1 MPSGFKPLTSR
12 QMLALFLFINSTQP
26 HITTTMTEI
35 TTTEDVQ
42 IARENAAFEMLQRQA
57 KMFAASSLVPK
68 EFVGNVANCA
78 IAINIAKRLGADP
91 FMTIQNVDI
100 IHGRPS
106 FRATFLI
113 AMVNAAGR
121 FEPLQFR
128 MEGEEGKPSRSCVA
142 WTKSK
147 PDGALLE
154 GPKITL
160 EMAKAEGWS
169 TKNGSKWLTM
179 PELMLR
185 YRAAAFFAR
194 LYAPDI
200 TLGMMTAEEV
210 ADITER
216 DVTPPKA
223 ESSPLFKPLA
233 AKSPQT
239 AASPATTYG
248 DGASQA
254 SQNEAAESSPQVEAS
269 LLEQVRW
276 KLKASDLKWSDF
288 LTKLQQNDM
297 GGTEFVSL
305 DEADELTLKESLAH
319 FDGIAQALTKK
330 GGAK

>member
-1 MPSGFKPLTSR
+1 MSE
-12 QMLALFLFINSTQP
+12 I
-26 HITTTMTEI
+26 I

-57 KMFAASSLVPK
+57 KMFSASTLVPK
-68 EFVGNVANCA
+68 EFQGNLANCA
-78 IAINIAKRLGADP
+78 IGINIAKRLGADP
-91 FMTIQNVDI
+91 FMVLQNIDI

-113 AMVNAAGR
+113 AMVNSAGR

-147 PDGALLE
+147 PEGTPLE

-210 ADITER
+210 TDTVER
-216 DVTPPKA
+216 DVTPPRA
-223 ESSPLFKPLA
+223 ESSPLFKTLA

-239 AASPATTYG
+239 ALPPEVGEKTG
-248 DGASQA
+248 N
-254 SQNEAAESSPQVEAS
+254 QNGSAESSLFEVEAVT
-269 LLEQVRW
+269 LLNQVKGKLIASGFRW
-276 KLKASDLKWSDF
+276 GQV
-288 LTKLQQNDM
+288 LTKLQESGI
-297 GGTEFVSL
+297 GGEEFTPLEVS
-305 DEADELTLKESLAH
+305 DDDTLKSALELWA
-319 FDGIAQALTKK
+319 GIEAALKK
-330 GGAK
+330 EGN

>member
-1 MPSGFKPLTSR
+1 MS
-12 QMLALFLFINSTQP
+12 N
-26 HITTTMTEI
+26 EI
-35 TTTEDVQ
+35 TTANEVTDIQ
-42 IARENAAFEMLQRQA
+42 IQRENAAFEMLQRQA

-68 EFVGNVANCA
+68 EFVGNIANCA
-78 IAINIAKRLGADP
+78 IGVNIAKRLGADP
-91 FMTIQNVDI
+91 FMVLQNIDI

-113 AMVNAAGR
+113 AMVNASGR

-128 MEGEEGKPSRSCVA
+128 MEGDEGKPNRSCVA

-147 PDGALLE
+147 ADGATLE

-160 EMAKAEGWS
+160 DMAKAEGWS

-210 ADITER
+210 ADTVER

-223 ESSPLFKPLA
+223 ETSLLFKNLA
-233 AKSPQT
+233 SSAQT
-239 AASPATTYG
+239 AASPVQRG
-248 DGASQA
+248 ESVQA
-254 SQNEAAESSPQVEAS
+254 SQNEAAESLLIDAEPVALVDQIKAKLSAS
-269 LLEQVRW
+269 
-276 KLKASDLKWSDF
+276 SLKWSDV
-288 LTKLQQNDM
+288 LGKLQESGI
-297 GGTEFVSL
+297 GGEDFTAL
-305 DEADELTLKESLAH
+305 ELTDEDTLKSALELWA
-319 FDGIAQALTKK
+319 GIEAAIRKEGK
-330 GGAK
+330 

>member
-1 MPSGFKPLTSR
+1 MSE
-12 QMLALFLFINSTQP
+12 I
-26 HITTTMTEI
+26 I

-57 KMFAASSLVPK
+57 KMFSASTLVPK
-68 EFVGNVANCA
+68 DFQGNIANCA
-78 IAINIAKRLGADP
+78 IAINIAKRLGTDP

-113 AMVNAAGR
+113 AMVNSAGR

-147 PDGALLE
+147 PEGTPLE

-169 TKNGSKWLTM
+169 TKNGSKWQTM

-210 ADITER
+210 SDTVER
-216 DVTPPKA
+216 DVTPRA
-223 ESSPLFKPLA
+223 ESSPLFKTLA

-239 AASPATTYG
+239 ALPPEVGEKTG
-248 DGASQA
+248 N
-254 SQNEAAESSPQVEAS
+254 QNGSAESSLFEVEAVT
-269 LLEQVRW
+269 LLDQVKG
-276 KLKASDLKWSDF
+276 KLIASGLKWGQV
-288 LTKLQQNDM
+288 LTKLQESGI
-297 GGTEFVSL
+297 GGEEFTPLEVS
-305 DEADELTLKESLAH
+305 DDDTLKSALELWA
-319 FDGIAQALTKK
+319 GIEAALKK
-330 GGAK
+330 EGN

>member
-1 MPSGFKPLTSR
+1 MSD
-12 QMLALFLFINSTQP
+12 Q
-26 HITTTMTEI
+26 I

-57 KMFAASSLVPK
+57 KMFSTSSLVPK
-68 EFVGNVANCA
+68 EFQGNLANCA
-78 IAINIAKRLGADP
+78 IGIDIAKRLGASP
-91 FMTIQNVDI
+91 FMVLQNIDI

-121 FEPLQFR
+121 FEPLQFK
-128 MEGEEGKPSRSCVA
+128 MEGDEGKPNRSCIA

-147 PDGALLE
+147 PDGATLE

-210 ADITER
+210 ADTVER

-223 ESSPLFKPLA
+223 ENSPLFKTLA
-233 AKSPQT
+233 ASTPQT
-239 AASPATTYG
+239 AASPAHSPRR
-248 DGASQA
+248 DGEQA
-254 SQNEAAESSPQVEAS
+254 TQNEAAESLLIDAEPVSLVEQIKAK
-269 LLEQVRW
+269 LEVTG
-276 KLKASDLKWSDF
+276 LKWSDV
-288 LTKLQQNDM
+288 LGKLQENGM
-297 GGTEFVSL
+297 GGEEFVTL
-305 DEADELTLKESLAH
+305 DQADEQTLKDAL
-319 FDGIAQALTKK
+319 DNWNGIAAVLAKEALGTK
-330 GGAK
+330 GGK

>member
-1 MPSGFKPLTSR
+1 MS
-12 QMLALFLFINSTQP
+12 N
-26 HITTTMTEI
+26 EI
-35 TTTEDVQ
+35 TTTNEVTDIQ
-42 IARENAAFEMLQRQA
+42 IQRENAAFEMLQRQA

-68 EFVGNVANCA
+68 EFIGNVANCA

-106 FRATFLI
+106 FRASFLI
-113 AMVNAAGR
+113 AMVNSAGR

-128 MEGEEGKPSRSCVA
+128 MEGTEGKPDRSCVA

-147 PDGALLE
+147 PEGTLLE
-154 GPKITL
+154 GPKISI

-169 TKNGSKWLTM
+169 TKNGSKWITM

-210 ADITER
+210 VDTVER
-216 DVTPPKA
+216 DVTPKA
-223 ESSPLFKPLA
+223 ESSPLFKTLA

-239 AASPATTYG
+239 AASPATYG
-248 DGASQA
+248 DGQQA
-254 SQNEAAESSPQVEAS
+254 SSNEAAESLLFEIEAMPLVDQVAEMLS
-269 LLEQVRW
+269 TSR
-276 KLKASDLKWSDF
+276 LKWSDV
-288 LTKLQQNDM
+288 LSKLQESGI
-297 GGTEFVSL
+297 GGDAFVPL
-305 DEADELTLKESLAH
+305 AEADEDTLKSVIELWS
-319 FDGIAQALTKK
+319 GIEKALTK
-330 GGAK
+330 GGK

>member
-1 MPSGFKPLTSR
+1 MSD
-12 QMLALFLFINSTQP
+12 TQ
-26 HITTTMTEI
+26 I

-68 EFVGNVANCA
+68 DFQGNIANCA
-78 IAINIAKRLGADP
+78 IAINISKRLGTDP

-128 MEGEEGKPSRSCVA
+128 MDGTEGKSDRSCVA

-147 PDGALLE
+147 ADGATLE

-210 ADITER
+210 YDVAER

-223 ESSPLFKPLA
+223 ETSPLFKTLA

-239 AASPATTYG
+239 AASPAHSPRR
-248 DGASQA
+248 DGEQVT
-254 SQNEAAESSPQVEAS
+254 QNEAAESSLLEVESVSLVGQVKLKLEAS
-269 LLEQVRW
+269 G
-276 KLKASDLKWSDF
+276 LKWSDV
-288 LTKLQQNDM
+288 LGKLQESGI
-297 GGTEFVSL
+297 GGEEFTPLES
-305 DEADELTLKESLAH
+305 ADEDTLKSALELWS
-319 FDGIAQALTKK
+319 GIAQSLTK
-330 GGAK
+330 GGK

>member
-1 MPSGFKPLTSR
+1 MTTEL
-12 QMLALFLFINSTQP
+12 STQP
-26 HITTTMTEI
+26 EMTDI
-35 TTTEDVQ
+35 Q
-42 IARENAAFEMLQRQA
+42 IQRENAAFEMLQRQA
-57 KMFAASSLVPK
+57 KMFSSSSLVPK
-68 EFVGNVANCA
+68 DFQGNIANCA
-78 IAINIAKRLGADP
+78 IGINIAKRLGADP
-91 FMTIQNVDI
+91 FMVLQNIDI

-128 MEGEEGKPSRSCVA
+128 MEGDEGKPSRSCVA

-147 PDGALLE
+147 PDGTPLE

-200 TLGMMTAEEV
+200 TLGMMTAEEAV
-210 ADITER
+210 DIGSVR
-216 DVTPPKA
+216 DVTPAIIPTVK
-223 ESSPLFKPLA
+223 PLFEIKEDDLA
-233 AKSPQT
+233 RLQNRTPWEKLKDAMEANGLYWAEVAT
-239 AASPATTYG
+239 AAE
-248 DGASQA
+248 DGGLAVAVGAVEEQPE
-254 SQNEAAESSPQVEAS
+254 NVIAEIMSVWPQLVAS
-269 LLEQVRW
+269 L
-276 KLKASDLKWSDF
+276 
-288 LTKLQQNDM
+288 
-297 GGTEFVSL
+297 
-305 DEADELTLKESLAH
+305 
-319 FDGIAQALTKK
+319 K

>member
-1 MPSGFKPLTSR
+1 MS
-12 QMLALFLFINSTQP
+12 N
-26 HITTTMTEI
+26 EI

-57 KMFAASSLVPK
+57 KMFSTSSLVPK
-68 EFVGNVANCA
+68 EFQGNLANCA
-78 IAINIAKRLGADP
+78 IGIDIAKRLGASP
-91 FMTIQNVDI
+91 FMVLQNIDI

-128 MEGEEGKPSRSCVA
+128 MDGEEGKPNRSCVA

-147 PDGALLE
+147 ADGATLE

-210 ADITER
+210 ADTVER

-223 ESSPLFKPLA
+223 ETSPLFKTLA

-239 AASPATTYG
+239 AASPAHSPRR
-248 DGASQA
+248 DGEQA
-254 SQNEAAESSPQVEAS
+254 SQNEAAESLLEVEAVP
-269 LLEQVRW
+269 LVDQVKRKLE
-276 KLKASDLKWSDF
+276 ASGLKWSDV
-288 LTKLQQNDM
+288 LGKLQESGI
-297 GGTEFVSL
+297 GGEEFTAL
-305 DEADELTLKESLAH
+305 ELTDEDTLKSALELWS
-319 FDGIAQALTKK
+319 GIAQSLTK
-330 GGAK
+330 GGK

>member
-1 MPSGFKPLTSR
+1 MQDS
-12 QMLALFLFINSTQP
+12 
-26 HITTTMTEI
+26 ITTIETDT
-35 TTTEDVQ
+35 Q

-57 KMFAASSLVPK
+57 KMFSASSLVPK
-68 EFVGNVANCA
+68 DFQGNIANCA
-78 IAINIAKRLGADP
+78 IGINIAKRLGADP
-91 FMTIQNVDI
+91 FMVLQNIDI

-121 FEPLQFR
+121 FEPLQFK
-128 MEGEEGKPSRSCVA
+128 MDGTEGKPDRSCVA

-147 PDGALLE
+147 PDGTTLE

-200 TLGMMTAEEV
+200 TLGMMTAEE
-210 ADITER
+210 AIDIAER
-216 DVTPPKA
+216 DVTPRA
-223 ESSPLFKPLA
+223 ENSPLFKNLA

-239 AASPATTYG
+239 AASPAPSR
-248 DGASQA
+248 DGAQA
-254 SQNEAAESSPQVEAS
+254 SPNEAAESLFEVEAVS
-269 LLEQVRW
+269 LADQLSA
-276 KLKASDLKWSDF
+276 KLAGAGLKWSDV
-288 LTKLQQNDM
+288 LGKLQESGM
-297 GGTEFVSL
+297 GGSEFASL
-305 DEADELTLKESLAH
+305 ESADEVTLRDALEH
-319 FDGIAQALTKK
+319 FPGIAQALTKK
-330 GGAK
+330 GGK